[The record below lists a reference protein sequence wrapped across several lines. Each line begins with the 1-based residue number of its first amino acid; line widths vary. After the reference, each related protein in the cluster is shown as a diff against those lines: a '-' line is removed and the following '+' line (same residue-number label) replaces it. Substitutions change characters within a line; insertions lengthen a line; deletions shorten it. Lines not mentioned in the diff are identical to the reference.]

1 MILRTP
7 KRPNMAHSGLPFSL
21 KVKTDFITQS
31 TQPTQM
37 AQKHEIQTRNTRSH
51 YTAYHEGALEE
62 AERH

>member
-1 MILRTP
+1 
-7 KRPNMAHSGLPFSL
+7 MAHSGLPFSL